1 MMRLVMS
8 AGLAVLLAACQTG
21 KMSDTLVSIEEN
33 ERRVSFA
40 PEMEERAIRWG
51 GMADGFRL
59 EELIILSGKDY
70 AGAVYS
76 GQLIR
81 NRVWSETADEIGF
94 KKLMGYFPDTRGK
107 SLTLGARMEGFE
119 GIGVVRAWSFTLNGG
134 RYRKCVGSID
144 NWGAFAGKASQF
156 SNRVY
161 NYICADDQETAN
173 ERFNRFKS
181 TLDVQPRYYNGTGI
195 KPVE

>member
-1 MMRLVMS
+1 MTRFFLC

-21 KMSDTLVSIEEN
+21 KMSDSFTRIEEN

-40 PEMEERAIRWG
+40 PEMEKDAIRWTAK
-51 GMADGFRL
+51 ADGFSL
-59 EELIILSGKDY
+59 QELIVLSGDDY
-70 AGAVYS
+70 AGAIFS

-81 NRVWSETADEIGF
+81 NRVWRETADEIGF

-119 GIGVVRAWSFTLNGG
+119 GIGVVRAWSFTLGSG
-134 RYRKCVGSID
+134 RYRQCIGSID
-144 NWGAFAGKASQF
+144 NWGSSAGKASEF

-161 NYICADDQETAN
+161 NYICADDRTTAN
-173 ERFNRFKS
+173 ARFNKFKNS
-181 TLDVQPRYYNGTGI
+181 LDVRPRFYNGTGI
-195 KPVE
+195 KPTE